1 MRERLD
7 EHSRFLESQLAGLES
22 MIQDKEQLRLKR
34 LSSNIET
41 QLPKEVAT
49 QSNGHGRSSKLGN
62 VNAAA
67 PIVLPPP
74 QSQLP
79 PVTPQL
85 TTLQN
90 LSEIKK
96 SLEPSLV
103 AQAEEQT
110 VEGSKD
116 IIPTEK
122 KGANSEKEP
131 TTAVPSLVKA
141 PEALK
146 TVQ

>member
-22 MIQDKEQLRLKR
+22 MIQDKEQLRLKK
-34 LSSNIET
+34 SSLNIEN
-41 QLPKEVAT
+41 QLPKEVT
-49 QSNGHGRSSKLGN
+49 GKSSEHGISSKLGN
-62 VNAAA
+62 TNTAA

-79 PVTPQL
+79 PATPQL

-96 SLEPSLV
+96 SLEPALV

-110 VEGSKD
+110 VEASKET
-116 IIPTEK
+116 IPAEK
-122 KGANSEKEP
+122 KAAEREKEL
-131 TTAVPSLVKA
+131 TTAAPLVKVS
-141 PEALK
+141 EALER
-146 TVQ
+146 VQ